1 MARWNLVLA
10 VAAGTTLAVAQWFVW
25 VYAPMEV
32 VMGVVQK
39 IFYLHVPLA
48 WWAFVCFFGVFVAS
62 IGVLWRKSLRS
73 HAVAGVLAE
82 VGVLLAGLALVT
94 GALWGKAAWNTWWTW
109 DPRLTTTL
117 VLWFVYAGYLA
128 LRAADFGA
136 RGPVVCAVV
145 GIVAF
150 VDVPLVFL
158 SARLWRSIHPVVLG
172 QGGGMEPE
180 MWVALGV
187 YGVAIGLM
195 VAAIVLLRWRAVDL
209 QGRVSQLALQQ
220 LLREE
225 SRI

>member
-1 MARWNLVLA
+1 MGRWNLGAA
-10 VAAGTTLAVAQWFVW
+10 VAGGLGLAVAQWVVW
-25 VYAPMEV
+25 IYAPMEA

-62 IGVLWRKSLRS
+62 IGVLWKKSDRCHVL
-73 HAVAGVLAE
+73 AGVMAE

-94 GALWGKAAWNTWWTW
+94 GALWGRAAWNTWWTW

-128 LRAADFGA
+128 LHASDLGG
-136 RGPVVCAVV
+136 RGPMICAVL

-150 VDVPLVFL
+150 VDVPLVFV

-172 QGGGMEPE
+172 PGGGMEPE
-180 MWVALGV
+180 MWAALV
-187 YGVAIGLM
+187 VHGLAFGLL
-195 VAAIVLLRWRAVDL
+195 VAALVMARFR
-209 QGRVSQLALQQ
+209 LAMVTAHV
-220 LLREE
+220 
-225 SRI
+225 SRIALARLARREA